1 MVTREIREHQV
12 PMDRPEPREN
22 LDYQDPKENQA
33 VQERRVFL
41 D

>member
-1 MVTREIREHQV
+1 MVTREIREPQV